1 MISKLKNLLFGQRD
15 AHQEPQNIQFASS
28 AEKRTEASPNLDTPR
43 YDDPEI
49 QIIAGRFGELFDGKV
64 IETTLAEL
72 EEILPRPR
80 RRADAYA
87 SVSKRLA
94 TMGVTLVIKRE
105 VRHGK

>member
-1 MISKLKNLLFGQRD
+1 MGERECHPEQQDIEPVSPV
-15 AHQEPQNIQFASS
+15 QEADKSNNS
-28 AEKRTEASPNLDTPR
+28 TN

-49 QIIAGRFGELFDGKV
+49 QIIASRFGELFDGKV

-94 TMGVTLVIKRE
+94 AMGVQLVIKRE
-105 VRHGK
+105 VRYGK